1 MHIYAFRPSQ
11 SIVIHS
17 QLKHQFPNHVYDD
30 HYDVNAIYDVTQLV
44 LPWKAGHTHHTCA
57 AFFSTIYF
65 ANLSTSQTTF
75 TTTAINLCIGAS
87 STVLLSA
94 LLHSAT
100 TTHVPISQSLTP
112 PHITHIPVM

>member
-44 LPWKAGHTHHTCA
+44 LP
-57 AFFSTIYF
+57 
-65 ANLSTSQTTF
+65 
-75 TTTAINLCIGAS
+75 
-87 STVLLSA
+87 
-94 LLHSAT
+94 
-100 TTHVPISQSLTP
+100 
-112 PHITHIPVM
+112 